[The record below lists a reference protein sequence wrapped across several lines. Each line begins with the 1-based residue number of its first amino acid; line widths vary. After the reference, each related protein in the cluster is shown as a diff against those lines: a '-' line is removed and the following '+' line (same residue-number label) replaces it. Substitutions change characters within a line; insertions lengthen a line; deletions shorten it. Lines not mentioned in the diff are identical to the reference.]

1 MEQTVAPEAPLA
13 ALPQNLIPS
22 PKQPLNE
29 NKELP
34 AHIERHARKCTICRH
49 PDREEIEQDYRNW
62 FSAADIARRYDI
74 DDSALHRHLDALG
87 LLSRRRENLGI
98 VLDRILERGPEKFIS
113 ASEVIRAVKALACL
127 SGESRWVEPPRT
139 VIHIHT
145 GDKCPEPLR
154 DSGSARPA

>member
-1 MEQTVAPEAPLA
+1 M
-13 ALPQNLIPS
+13 
-22 PKQPLNE
+22 
-29 NKELP
+29 
-34 AHIERHARKCTICRH
+34 
-49 PDREEIEQDYRNW
+49 
-62 FSAADIARRYDI
+62 F
-74 DDSALHRHLDALG
+74 
-87 LLSRRRENLGI
+87 LLRRELHAEDE
-98 VLDRILERGPEKFIS
+98 VEELDRILERGPEKFIS